1 MKSYMIDY
9 STNIITI
16 TKKFMKDAGT
26 IGSPAYKEMEMLRN
40 MKMSIVVKET
50 KRCGKTSIT
59 YQQMIQYISCVEDS
73 TFYLNQFNA
82 VRQEAASKNNRYQ
95 RVKAWFLETFP
106 HFYDKPAFNKEN
118 RIIVSETDDVIKKL
132 PQPVEDDHAA

>member
-1 MKSYMIDY
+1 MRNYEIDY
-9 STNIITI
+9 STSIITV

-26 IGSPAYKEMEMLRN
+26 IGSPAYKEMEMLRK

-50 KRCGKTSIT
+50 KRRSKTSIT

-73 TFYLNQFNA
+73 TFYMNRFNA
-82 VRQEAASKNNRYQ
+82 VRHEAASKNNRYQ

-106 HFYDKPAFNKEN
+106 HFFDKPVFNQDN
-118 RIIVSETDDVIKKL
+118 HIIVSGSDDAIKKL
-132 PQPVEDDHAA
+132 PQSVEADSAA